1 MGKRKQTGVC
11 DQSFSLS
18 VSVMYKNCLLNFCKK
33 MFATSTFVY
42 DLLKREGMT
51 RIMIIN
57 DCLKIGKTVG
67 YRRNLADY
75 GLCF

>member
-1 MGKRKQTGVC
+1 
-11 DQSFSLS
+11 
-18 VSVMYKNCLLNFCKK
+18 

-75 GLCF
+75 GLCL